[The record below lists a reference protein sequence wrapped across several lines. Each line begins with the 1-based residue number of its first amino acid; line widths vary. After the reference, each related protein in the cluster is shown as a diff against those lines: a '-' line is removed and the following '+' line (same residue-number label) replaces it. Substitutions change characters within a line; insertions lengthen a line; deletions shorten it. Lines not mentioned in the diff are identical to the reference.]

1 MGLTVVM
8 DDNVLVGI
16 VTDGDLR
23 RALLEDEGV
32 IHTTVGHFMTANP
45 HTIKADAQ
53 LSEAEAYMLDN
64 KIRALAVTNHDNAV
78 VGVVEIF
85 D

>member
-1 MGLTVVM
+1 MWGSWSAY
-8 DDNVLVGI
+8 DQLVGI

-23 RALLEDEGV
+23 RALLENDGIIRENV
-32 IHTTVGHFMTANP
+32 AQFMTGKP
-45 HTIKADAQ
+45 HTIPEDAQ
-53 LSEAEAYMLDN
+53 LSEAEAYILNN
-64 KIRALAVTNHDNAV
+64 KIRALAVTNEDGAV

>member
-1 MGLTVVM
+1 MAVVLEG
-8 DDNVLVGI
+8 DQLVGI

-23 RALLEDEGV
+23 RALLENDGIIRENV
-32 IHTTVGHFMTANP
+32 AQFMTGKP
-45 HTIKADAQ
+45 HTILEDAQ
-53 LSEAEAYMLDN
+53 LSEAEAYMLNN
-64 KIRALAVTNHDNAV
+64 KIRALAVTNEDGAV

>member
-1 MGLTVVM
+1 M
-8 DDNVLVGI
+8 DENKLVGI

-23 RALLEDEGV
+23 RALLSNEGI
-32 IHTTVGHFMTANP
+32 IHETVAQFMTAKP
-45 HTIKADAQ
+45 HTILEDAQ
-53 LSEAEAYMLDN
+53 LSEAEAYMIDN
-64 KIRALAVTNHDNAV
+64 KIRALAVTDVEGAV

>member
-1 MGLTVVM
+1 
-8 DDNVLVGI
+8 
-16 VTDGDLR
+16 
-23 RALLEDEGV
+23 
-32 IHTTVGHFMTANP
+32 MTANP
-45 HTIKADAQ
+45 HTILEDAQ

-64 KIRALAVTNHDNAV
+64 KIRALAVTDSESKV

>member
-1 MGLTVVM
+1 M
-8 DDNVLVGI
+8 DEDKLVGI

-32 IHTTVGHFMTANP
+32 IHANVERFMTADP
-45 HTIKADAQ
+45 HTIREDAQ
-53 LSEAEAYMLDN
+53 LSEAEAYMLEN
-64 KIRALAVTNHDNAV
+64 KIRALAVVDETSTV

>member
-1 MGLTVVM
+1 VM
-8 DDNVLVGI
+8 DDEKLVGI

-23 RALLEDEGV
+23 RALLADEGT
-32 IHTTVGHFMTANP
+32 IHAVVGQFMTANP
-45 HTIKADAQ
+45 HTILQDEQ
-53 LSEAEAYMLDN
+53 LSVAEAYMLEK
-64 KIRALAVTNHDNAV
+64 KIRALAVTDASGEV

>member
-1 MGLTVVM
+1 M
-8 DDNVLVGI
+8 DEEKLVGI

-23 RALLEDEGV
+23 RALLENEGV
-32 IHTTVGHFMTANP
+32 VRETVAQFMTPKP
-45 HTIKADAQ
+45 HTIGEDSQ
-53 LSEAEAYMLDN
+53 LSEAESYMLDN
-64 KIRALAVTNHDNAV
+64 KIRALAVTDAVGGV